1 MVILIEILLLAIA
14 SALAA
19 IGYHFRRGQWLRLI
33 AGNTFND
40 QPKAAQKVA
49 PVLGIVVYLAS
60 GLMFLFAFWVL
71 YMFFAQ
77 PINN

>member
-1 MVILIEILLLAIA
+1 MVILIEILLLAVA

-19 IGYHFRRGQWLRLI
+19 ISYHFRRGQWLRLI

-49 PVLGIVVYLAS
+49 HVLGIVVYLAS

-71 YMFFAQ
+71 YMFFIQ